1 MLAWFKSALEQIRRI
16 RKLEKRHLFTLLC
29 PHLAMLTQF
38 SVMSTPVFR
47 LIKRHTPGPYTF
59 ILLASKDVPKTLL
72 PHKQKTIGVRLPS
85 HPVMLSLLGELDTPL
100 LNVSLVLPQNNDDAG
115 GDEEFA
121 APSVAAANIEEVEDL
136 LLDSV
141 DMIID
146 SGFCLAEA
154 TSIIDLSQDE
164 PVVLRQGQGDVSH
177 FI

>member
-1 MLAWFKSALEQIRRI
+1 M
-16 RKLEKRHLFTLLC
+16 
-29 PHLAMLTQF
+29 
-38 SVMSTPVFR
+38 
-47 LIKRHTPGPYTF
+47 
-59 ILLASKDVPKTLL
+59 
-72 PHKQKTIGVRLPS
+72 
-85 HPVMLSLLGELDTPL
+85 
-100 LNVSLVLPQNNDDAG
+100 SLVLPQSNDDAG

>member
-1 MLAWFKSALEQIRRI
+1 M
-16 RKLEKRHLFTLLC
+16 
-29 PHLAMLTQF
+29 
-38 SVMSTPVFR
+38 
-47 LIKRHTPGPYTF
+47 
-59 ILLASKDVPKTLL
+59 
-72 PHKQKTIGVRLPS
+72 
-85 HPVMLSLLGELDTPL
+85 
-100 LNVSLVLPQNNDDAG
+100 
-115 GDEEFA
+115 
-121 APSVAAANIEEVEDL
+121 AAANIEEVEDL